1 MEDEN
6 KNSTHRIE
14 DIKSKLFMS
23 KPDEVLPSPDGGVL
37 HGESFNVNH
46 EWAQSSAVKKA
57 KNMLGHKTFFRTFFI
72 ISFSFLVIAIGFLY
86 YSLQQK
92 TNIVSNDRIDLTI
105 LGNSFAQGGEQFSL
119 EVATTNRNRAQ
130 LELADIIVTYPKDAS
145 DKGEKLRAKMDIGTI
160 TPGETK
166 RTVIPLVLY
175 GESGS
180 IKPIS
185 IMLEYHIAG
194 SNALFTKQI
203 QKEVTLSG
211 SSLSIGIDGA
221 TTVVSNQ
228 PYTFIISINPTSE
241 DLLKNMAVSVD
252 FPPGFSFQKSEPG
265 AFSGNNLWSLGDL
278 IKGTKKE
285 ISITGT
291 LNGISGDEKVFHI
304 YIGEQDKNGAHGL
317 GALYAQSLQTVLIDK
332 AFLDTHITYNGT
344 TSDVYAIGSGSDVPV
359 SISYTNNTNT
369 VVHDSVITA
378 TISGSAFDKKS
389 VKTNFGTYDESK
401 STIVWNSDQTQAL
414 ADIAPGGSGY
424 VDFNFSAL
432 PGGTGVG
439 GDIVVTVSVTGTP
452 IDSVNS
458 VTSLSA
464 LDRKIFRLGAQV
476 DLDAV
481 GYYSSGPLKNKGT
494 NPPMAGSTTTYTV
507 GWVLSNTT
515 NPVDNGVVKGILP
528 RNVEWASEFSPA
540 DEVVTYNSSSREVTW
555 RVGTLKKNP
564 SDTVRRQVFFKVN
577 LTPTTTDIGSVPTL
591 LTQSTFTGT
600 DSYTT
605 SNVRITRDPVT
616 LRRIEGAGDGKV
628 VK

>member
-1 MEDEN
+1 MQEEN
-6 KNSTHRIE
+6 TNDINRIE
-14 DIKSKLFMS
+14 DIKTNLYMS
-23 KPDEVLPSPDGGVL
+23 KTDSKMPMPEAGIL
-37 HGESFNVNH
+37 HGENYNINH
-46 EWAQSSAVKKA
+46 DWKQNSVMKKT
-57 KNMLGHKTFFRTFFI
+57 KSILGHRTFFRTFFI
-72 ISFSFLVIAIGFLY
+72 VSFLLFVGAVGFVY
-86 YSLQQK
+86 ISLQQK
-92 TNIVSNDRIDLTI
+92 TNVISNDHIDMTI

-119 EVATTNRNRAQ
+119 EVATTNRNRSELQ
-130 LELADIIVTYPKDAS
+130 LADIIVTYPKDAS
-145 DKGEKLRAKMDIGTI
+145 DAGEQLRAKNDIGTI
-160 TPGETK
+160 APGETK
-166 RTVIPLVLY
+166 RTVVPLILY

-211 SSLSIGIDGA
+211 SSLSIGVNGS

-228 PYTFIISINPTSE
+228 PYNFIISIDPTSE

-252 FPPGFSFQKSEPG
+252 FPPGFIFQKSDPV

-291 LNGISGDEKVFHI
+291 LNGITGDEKVFHI

-317 GALYAQSLQTVLIDK
+317 GALYAQSVQTVLIDK
-332 AFLDTHITYNGT
+332 AFLDAHITYNGT
-344 TSDVYAIGSGSDVPV
+344 VSDIYPIGSGSDVPV
-359 SISYTNNTNT
+359 SISYTNNTDT
-369 VVHDSVITA
+369 VVHDAIITA
-378 TISGSAFDKKS
+378 TISGNAFDKKS
-389 VKTNFGTYDESK
+389 VKTDFGVYDESK
-401 STIVWNSDQTQAL
+401 NTITWNADQTQGL
-414 ADIAPGGSGY
+414 SDIAPGAGGN

-439 GDIVVTVSVTGTP
+439 GDIVVTISITGTP
-452 IDSVNS
+452 VDSVNN
-458 VTSLSA
+458 VTSLSG

-476 DLDAV
+476 SLDAV
-481 GYYSSGPLKNKGT
+481 GYYTSGPLKNTGA
-494 NPPMAGSTTTYTV
+494 NPPVTGSSTTYTV

-515 NPVDNGVVKGILP
+515 NSVDNGVVKGILP
-528 RNVEWASEFSPA
+528 RGVEWSGEFSPK
-540 DEVVTYNSSSREVTW
+540 DEDVTYNSASREVTW

-564 SDTVRRQVFFKVN
+564 SDNIRRQVFFKIKF
-577 LTPTTTDIGSVPTL
+577 TPTGADVGTIPTL

-605 SNVRITRDPVT
+605 ASIRITKDPVI
-616 LRRIEGAGDGKV
+616 LKKVEGSGDGKV
-628 VK
+628 TR